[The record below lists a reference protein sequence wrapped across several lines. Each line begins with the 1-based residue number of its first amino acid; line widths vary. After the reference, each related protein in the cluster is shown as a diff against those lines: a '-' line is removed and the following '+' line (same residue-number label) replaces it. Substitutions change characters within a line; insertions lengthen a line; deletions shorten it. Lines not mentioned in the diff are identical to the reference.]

1 MLRGRSFYLDIALEN
16 IVDELL
22 NALHL
27 SRANLIYC
35 SGGHFY
41 ILADNTKE
49 TQDAV
54 KDVAKKINQGLVKL
68 FSGTLYL
75 RQ

>member
-22 NALHL
+22 EELHL

-49 TQDAV
+49 TQDTAKAV
-54 KDVAKKINQGLVKL
+54 AEK
-68 FSGTLYL
+68 
-75 RQ
+75 